1 MWYIPAMPSKYVV
14 RNFAEN
20 QYYHVFN
27 RGVEKRK
34 IFLDDQDY
42 NMFLYYLFIYLAPL
56 KEVLKKYPLIP
67 IHLQSKNLSNELN
80 LISYCLMPN
89 HFHLLL
95 KQESKDTVSR
105 FMKQVTNAYTRYFNH
120 KYKRVGGLVQGRF
133 KAVLIVKNELL
144 LHISRYIHLNP
155 VISDLIKKL
164 ENYQWSSYLDYINK
178 SSKGFISK
186 DLILGSFSSSEEYKK
201 FVLDQV
207 SYAKELDKIK
217 DLLLED

>member
-1 MWYIPAMPSKYVV
+1 MPSKYVI
-14 RNFAEN
+14 RNFTEN
-20 QYYHVFN
+20 QHYHVFN

-34 IFLDDQDY
+34 IFLDNQDY
-42 NMFLYYLFIYLAPL
+42 NIFLYYLFIYLVPL
-56 KEVLKKYPLIP
+56 EEVLKKYPLLP
-67 IHLQSKNLSNELN
+67 IHLQSKNLSKELS
-80 LISYCLMPN
+80 LVSYCLMPN

-95 KQESKDTVSR
+95 KQESKDAVSR

-133 KAVLIVKNELL
+133 KAVLIVKDELL

-155 VISDLIKKL
+155 VISNLIKDL
-164 ENYQWSSYLDYINK
+164 EDYRWSSYLDYISK
-178 SSKGFISK
+178 SSKSFISK
-186 DLILGSFSSSEEYKK
+186 DLILGSFPFPQEYKK

-217 DLLLED
+217 DLLLEED